1 MYESFRKIFSWKIQ
15 QKIYKSRIMQKQD
28 KLLIRQMVSSPDV
41 EQGLFLSKVLHTL
54 LMLYFILTKFK
65 RKTFVKVPFQ

>member
-1 MYESFRKIFSWKIQ
+1 MKAERVFSWKIQ
-15 QKIYKSRIMQKQD
+15 QKIYKSRIIQKQD

-54 LMLYFILTKFK
+54 LLLLYSILTKFK